1 MLPSEGNFSLNA
13 MEGIS
18 LRKAV
23 LEDLEVLLG
32 FEQELIKAE
41 RPFDSTIRQ
50 DPVSYYSIKDFIL
63 DPEVELIVAEHQ
75 GKIVSSGYAKEKM
88 ARSYLDHD
96 TYAYLGFM
104 YTVPEYRGKGINRL
118 IIRALREWATSKG
131 LQEVRLTVYPGNIPA
146 VRAYEK
152 VGFESIL
159 LEMRI
164 SDEHRQVKLD
174 QAKKQT
180 KL

>member
-1 MLPSEGNFSLNA
+1 

-18 LRKAV
+18 LRNAV

-41 RPFDSTIRQ
+41 RPFDSTIKD
-50 DPVSYYSIKDFIL
+50 DPVSYYSIKDFIT

-75 GKIVSSGYAKEKM
+75 GKIISSGYAKEKE

-104 YTVPEYRGKGINRL
+104 YTVPEYRGKGVNRL
-118 IIRALREWATSKG
+118 IINALVEWARLKG
-131 LQEVRLTVYPGNIPA
+131 LQEVRLTVYPGNLPA

-152 VGFESIL
+152 VGFESAL

-164 SDEHRQVKLD
+164 SDENRDSQSD
-174 QAKKQT
+174 RAK
-180 KL
+180 